1 MFTTNMKKP
10 VFLFIGILLTLIL
23 VCWEYWLGE
32 KILGFNNIADWGSY
46 FLIVPIIFSYAL
58 FFLKPDS
65 INPFNAITMV
75 CLGAIVTILMS
86 TDLSTSFCFPK
97 ICATITGGV
106 VTWFVVKRL
115 D

>member
-1 MFTTNMKKP
+1 MKKP

-46 FLIVPIIFSYAL
+46 FLIVPMIFPMHC
-58 FFLKPDS
+58 FLNPDS
-65 INPFNAITMV
+65 INLFNAITMV
-75 CLGAIVTILMS
+75 CLGAIVTRLMS
-86 TDLSTSFCFPK
+86 TDLSTNFCFPK